1 MKKTKVRVYCL
12 TAVLFILTAGCSL
25 PSTEK
30 QAGSAGADSMQAVPD
45 RAVSQN
51 PAVYEVRLNSLSSY
65 YPSIA
70 WNKTNNEYGI
80 AWILIDEGVYFS
92 RINAGGAKLI
102 NDVKIA
108 GSSEYSDPSLV
119 WNSKENEYGLV
130 WYKMSDRDSSKIYFV
145 RISSEGQKIGSI
157 ITVDKG
163 EYCQHPYIA
172 YNSTNNEYGVVWDKR
187 TSGGDQRTYN
197 IYFAR
202 LDKDGNILTTYDG
215 NKKTIVE
222 GSYKIGSTSVWNQTA
237 ALVWNPDSREY
248 GITFTRHGGSGNEY
262 YSYIYFI
269 TRNRKG
275 GLDDDAVFLK
285 LDDVGV
291 DEPFS
296 QLVWVSERRQYN
308 VVWFD
313 SARIRGQLIDKN
325 GNKVG
330 SRITYP
336 LWSDRSVSYPF
347 ITWNS
352 KDDQYGICW
361 HTKDHVR
368 FIRADADGQYISGSG
383 KEVGDTYSS
392 SSALVWNKTD
402 DEYGICWFNTGGNEG
417 IYFAHLDK
425 NGSEQPQGIVTGA
438 ITGTMPGTYYIRN
451 VKYGTYLGDGGSL
464 VGDSSLSLVAYDD
477 KLDRRQQWQ
486 LKDSDGD
493 GYYDIV
499 NDMTQRKIT
508 GYLSGGSLTDDL
520 GMVSS
525 SSTSLHRWWIYCY
538 DGEGAYM
545 LRIQYDVGYRIYA
558 VHETDVNLVTLSTTS
573 KKTWQ
578 LVPAGY

>member
-1 MKKTKVRVYCL
+1 MKR
-12 TAVLFILTAGCSL
+12 AMIFFSIAASVLLIFITGCSL
-25 PSTEK
+25 PSADK
-30 QAGSAGADSMQAVPD
+30 QAGNGADGAADGIVSRDVAQA
-45 RAVSQN
+45 
-51 PAVYEVRLNSLSSY
+51 PAVYEVRLNSLRSY
-65 YPSIA
+65 YPSLA

-80 AWILIDEGVYFS
+80 AWILSDEGVYFS

-187 TSGGDQRTYN
+187 SSGGDQQTYS
-197 IYFAR
+197 IYFSR
-202 LDKDGNILTTYDG
+202 LDKDGNILTDG
-215 NKKTIVE
+215 TIIE
-222 GSYKIGSTSVWNQTA
+222 ESYRIGSTNVWNQTA
-237 ALVWNPDSREY
+237 ALVWNPDSKEY
-248 GITFTRHGGSGNEY
+248 GITFTRHAAGGSEF
-262 YSYIYFI
+262 YSFIYFV

-275 GLDDDAVFLK
+275 ARDDDAVFMK

-291 DEPFS
+291 NEPFS
-296 QLVWVSERRQYN
+296 QLVWTPDTQQYN

-336 LWSDRSVSYPF
+336 LWSDRALSYPF

-352 KDDQYGICW
+352 KDNQYGICW
-361 HTKDHVR
+361 HTADHVR
-368 FIRADADGQYISGSG
+368 FMRADMDGQYISGSG
-383 KEVGDTYSS
+383 KEVGDIYSS

-417 IYFAHLDK
+417 TYFAHLDK

-451 VKYGTYLGDGGSL
+451 VEYGTYLSDAGALAGDC
-464 VGDSSLSLVAYDD
+464 SLSLKAYDG
-477 KLDRRQQWQ
+477 KVNRRQKWQ
-486 LKDSDGD
+486 LKDSNGD
-493 GYYDIV
+493 GYYDIE
-499 NDMTQRKIT
+499 NDMTQRIIT

-525 SSTSLHRWWIYCY
+525 SSTALHRWWIYCY

-558 VHETDVNLVTLSTTS
+558 VHETDVNLVTWSTTS